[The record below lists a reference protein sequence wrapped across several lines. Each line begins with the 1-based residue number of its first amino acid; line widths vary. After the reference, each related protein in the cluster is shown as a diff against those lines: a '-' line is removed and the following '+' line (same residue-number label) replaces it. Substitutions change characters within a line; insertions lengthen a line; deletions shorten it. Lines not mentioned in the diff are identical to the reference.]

1 MDKRKM
7 RVLVIDDESQI
18 RRLLRVALTAHDYEV
33 WEEATGQGGL
43 NWIAMHKPDLVV
55 LDLGLPDQDGLE
67 LIKGLRDWSQ
77 VPVVIL
83 SAREQEGE
91 KIAAL
96 DAGADDYVTKPFSMG
111 ELLARIR
118 TALRHASE
126 SADDPL
132 LTFESLSIDRAH
144 RMVTVDGVEVKLT
157 PTEYELMKVLAAN
170 AGKVLTHRQLL
181 RAVWGPAYEQEN
193 HYLRIYV
200 GQLRRKLEPDPSRP
214 RHILT
219 EAGVGYRLV

>member
-1 MDKRKM
+1 MSKT
-7 RVLVIDDESQI
+7 RVLVIDDEVQI
-18 RRLLRVALTAHDYEV
+18 RRLLKVALTAHNYDVYE
-33 WEEATGQGGL
+33 AGTGQGGL
-43 NWIAMHKPDLVV
+43 NWIAMHKPDLVL

-67 LIKGLRDWSQ
+67 VIKNLREWSQ

-83 SAREQEGE
+83 SAREQESE

-111 ELLARIR
+111 ELLARLR
-118 TALRHASE
+118 AALRHASE
-126 SADDPL
+126 AAEEPL
-132 LTFESLSIDRAH
+132 LTFEGLSIDRSR
-144 RMVTVDGVEVKLT
+144 RMVAVDGVEVKLT

-181 RAVWGPAYEQEN
+181 RAVWGPAYEHEN

-200 GQLRRKLEPDPSRP
+200 GQLRRKIEPDPSRP